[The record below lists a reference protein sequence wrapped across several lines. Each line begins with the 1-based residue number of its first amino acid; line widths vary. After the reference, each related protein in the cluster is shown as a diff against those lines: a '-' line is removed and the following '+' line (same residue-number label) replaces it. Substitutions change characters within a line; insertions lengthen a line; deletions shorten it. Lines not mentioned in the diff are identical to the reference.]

1 MKNKK
6 DETHKMQ
13 HEEGVIN
20 GIVINRALPYCA
32 KDKKTFLEGLKAS
45 NECEYGE
52 NDLFVNYDGKQNVF
66 VEHYSLKNNKS
77 NNKTKRGRI
86 IFMQHGL
93 DGPFRSEKPEDA
105 SNQYVEFESMVKK
118 LKGQTA
124 KNGFKFESL
133 GIITKRQNSINKI
146 KDKNTY
152 LFFNDAMDKQKSEKL
167 GIDKLIYEKTKDKN
181 ILIRTEFSTGQ
192 SSFENQ
198 LNEMAKI
205 VSILGIIDDEVDVTF
220 IGDSIVNLKSQL
232 GGDFNGI
239 SAIYCI
245 K

>member
-6 DETHKMQ
+6 EETHKMQ
-13 HEEGVIN
+13 HEDGVIT
-20 GIVINRALPYCA
+20 GIVTNGALPYCA

-66 VEHYSLKNNKS
+66 VEHYSLKNNKT

-146 KDKNTY
+146 KGKNTFIIGEDKNTY
-152 LFFNDAMDKQKSEKL
+152 LFLMVL
-167 GIDKLIYEKTKDKN
+167 LINKK
-181 ILIRTEFSTGQ
+181 
-192 SSFENQ
+192 
-198 LNEMAKI
+198 
-205 VSILGIIDDEVDVTF
+205 
-220 IGDSIVNLKSQL
+220 LKS
-232 GGDFNGI
+232 
-239 SAIYCI
+239 
-245 K
+245 